1 MSNENKDWLNDRDY
15 EDGSYDT
22 AKSIYYW
29 IKMQLPDIHERNLI
43 LDYIYNFYMKEY
55 EEIFND

>member
-1 MSNENKDWLNDRDY
+1 MKRLNDKNY

-29 IKMQLPDIHERNLI
+29 IKMQFPDIHERNLI

>member
-1 MSNENKDWLNDRDY
+1 MSNEYKDWLADKNY

-29 IKMQLPDIHERNLI
+29 IKMQFPDIHERNLI

-55 EEIFND
+55 EEIYND